1 MGSKAAARLRL
12 YLASVL
18 LSATAAVCEP
28 RDPPVPAGADPGGT
42 AIAIISTGFDY
53 RLPDRAAWLARDGEG
68 HIIGWDFID
77 NDSRP
82 FDQNLKSSEL
92 AGRLLVAA
100 KAAAT
105 PVRLVVMRVDT
116 TNLEMR
122 AKAVAF
128 IARTPARTAVLPEW
142 LLDAAGLKL
151 LEAAAK
157 HAPNLLLVVET
168 PPSEKPGGKGPEAPD
183 TTVFAGSE
191 ATDLVLRAIRIQ
203 ASEPNLTAA
212 QVKQRLISK

>member
-1 MGSKAAARLRL
+1 MWSKASIRLRACV
-12 YLASVL
+12 ASVL
-18 LSATAAVCEP
+18 LGATAAACEP

-68 HIIGWDFID
+68 HIIGWDFVD

-82 FDQNLKSSEL
+82 FDQNLRTSEV
-92 AGRLLVAA
+92 AGQVLVAA

-105 PVRLVVMRVDT
+105 PVRLIVMRVDT

-122 AKAVAF
+122 AKAIAF
-128 IARTPARTAVLPEW
+128 VARTPARTAVLPEW
-142 LLDAAGLKL
+142 LPDAAGLKL

-157 HAPNLLLVVET
+157 HAPNLLLVVQT
-168 PPSEKPGGKGPEAPD
+168 PPSEKLDGKGSKAPD
-183 TTVFAGSE
+183 TTVLVGAE
-191 ATDLVLRAIRIQ
+191 VTDLVLRAIRIQ
-203 ASEPNLTAA
+203 ALEPDLTAA
-212 QVKQRLISK
+212 QVKRRLSSK